1 MMPIMIPTAAEI
13 ERMDHRQRIAIAKR
27 LPATRRELAD
37 ALATLTLH
45 GLDPFP
51 TRRAVT
57 IATARAAGSAEAD
70 RARQLLAAMP
80 EDPDVQT
87 HIIEL
92 LQAIHG

>member
-1 MMPIMIPTAAEI
+1 MPIMLPTAAEI
-13 ERMDHRQRIAIAKR
+13 ERMNHRQRIAHAKR

-57 IATARAAGSAEAD
+57 IATARAAGSAERE
-70 RARQLLAAMP
+70 RARHLHAQMPDDPDATQHVADLLAA
-80 EDPDVQT
+80 
-87 HIIEL
+87 I
-92 LQAIHG
+92 A

>member
-1 MMPIMIPTAAEI
+1 MPILRPTAGEI
-13 ERMDHRQRIAIAKR
+13 ERMNQRQRIAIAKR

-37 ALATLTLH
+37 ALAALTLV
-45 GLDPFP
+45 GLDPFL

-80 EDPDVQT
+80 PDPDAAQHVVD
-87 HIIEL
+87 L
-92 LQAIHG
+92 LKAIA

>member
-1 MMPIMIPTAAEI
+1 MPIMLPTAAEI
-13 ERMDHRQRIAIAKR
+13 ERMDHRQRIALAKR

-37 ALATLTLH
+37 ALATLTLN

-70 RARQLLAAMP
+70 EARRLLAAMP
-80 EDPDVQT
+80 EDPDAAQHVVD
-87 HIIEL
+87 L
-92 LQAIHG
+92 LKAIA

>member
-1 MMPIMIPTAAEI
+1 MPILIPTAGEI
-13 ERMDHRQRIAIAKR
+13 ERMDHRQRIALAKR
-27 LPATRRELAD
+27 LPSTRRELAD
-37 ALATLTLH
+37 ALAALTLN

-51 TRRAVT
+51 TTRAVT

-70 RARQLLAAMP
+70 EARRLLAAMP

>member
-1 MMPIMIPTAAEI
+1 MPIMLPTAGEI
-13 ERMDHRQRIAIAKR
+13 ERMNHRQRIALAKR

-70 RARQLLAAMP
+70 RARALLAAMP
-80 EDPDVQT
+80 PDPESAQHLVD
-87 HIIEL
+87 L
-92 LQAIHG
+92 FKAIS

>member
-1 MMPIMIPTAAEI
+1 MPIMLPTAGEI
-13 ERMDHRQRIAIAKR
+13 ERMNHRQRVALAKR

-80 EDPDVQT
+80 PDPDAAWHRT
-87 HIIEL
+87 L
-92 LQAIHG
+92 LQTALQ

>member
-1 MMPIMIPTAAEI
+1 MPIMLPTAAEI
-13 ERMDHRQRIAIAKR
+13 ERMNHRQRVALAKR

-37 ALATLTLH
+37 ALATLTLY

-70 RARQLLAAMP
+70 RARQLLVEMP
-80 EDPDVQT
+80 PDPDAEWHRT
-87 HIIEL
+87 L
-92 LQAIHG
+92 LQTALQ

>member
-1 MMPIMIPTAAEI
+1 MPIMLPTAAEI
-13 ERMDHRQRIAIAKR
+13 ERMNHRQRITLAKR

-70 RARQLLAAMP
+70 EARALLAAMP
-80 EDPDVQT
+80 PDPESAQHLND
-87 HIIEL
+87 L
-92 LQAIHG
+92 SKAIA